1 MGHQKITVV
10 NDQNINTVSTVL
22 QYCTT
27 VLYSTGTVLVCSL
40 VLYSTLV
47 PTVQYVM
54 IGEGPPKK
62 VVGVLVQYFQYYS
75 TTSTVLYQLKG
86 YCSAQ
91 Y

>member
-1 MGHQKITVV
+1 MTFFPYLSSQALL
-10 NDQNINTVSTVL
+10 QNHSSLDECRYSSTYSTVRND
-22 QYCTT
+22 
-27 VLYSTGTVLVCSL
+27 
-40 VLYSTLV
+40 
-47 PTVQYVM
+47 
-54 IGEGPPKK
+54 KK